1 MHNMHMMGNVGQ
13 GYRFGNGMMGRQMVH
28 GGQMV
33 HPGTVYVMN
42 NQGQIHF
49 LGKILFI
56 IWRKKRT
63 INRITKF

>member
-1 MHNMHMMGNVGQ
+1 MMGNVGQ
-13 GYRFGNGMMGRQMVH
+13 GYRFGDGMMGSQMVH

-56 IWRKKRT
+56 IWRT
-63 INRITKF
+63 AIAG